1 MGLSPT
7 PLRDIPDAPLYATF
21 ALRVRALV
29 LDGLILF
36 GVLLATVAVAAN
48 VRMGESGRLTLFGGL
63 IVLVI
68 IYEPLLIASR
78 GRTVGHWLCN
88 LRVVAPTADGRLP
101 LWKAFLR
108 WFLKGLTGLASFA
121 TMGATPRNQALHDL
135 AFGTTVQVADPTR
148 AKPHDFI
155 LERPAVPAG
164 TLPSGARRILVILGY
179 LIVLLVLVSFG
190 DLLAASPACLNANQC
205 EPRERIFAQM
215 VNAAWLAASIAACIF
230 GWQGRLPGARRR
242 PVGASPAADTRVR

>member
-1 MGLSPT
+1 MA
-7 PLRDIPDAPLYATF
+7 DIPDAPLLYATF

-29 LDGLILF
+29 LDSLILF
-36 GVLLATVAVAAN
+36 AVLLAAVAVAAN
-48 VRMGESGRLTLFGGL
+48 VHLGQSGRLTLFGGL
-63 IVLVI
+63 VALVI
-68 IYEPLLIASR
+68 LYEPLLIASR

-135 AFGTTVQVADPTR
+135 AFGTTVQVADPAR
-148 AKPHDFI
+148 AKPQHFI

-179 LIVLLVLVSFG
+179 LIVLLVLSSFG
-190 DLLAASPACLNANQC
+190 ELLAASPACLNANRC
-205 EPRERIFAQM
+205 EPRERLFAQV
-215 VNAAWLAASIAACIF
+215 VNVAWLAASIAVCTF

-242 PVGASPAADTRVR
+242 PEGALPAQNEE